1 MNKEGK
7 KPDADG
13 EEKVLRVVVR
23 VLRPDDHRVETNERL
38 DDGQDDQ
45 KCCKNFKIFLPRVQV
60 KNPEREKYTN
70 IAQFCTHSF
79 NLLMPLPE

>member
-38 DDGQDDQ
+38 DDSQDDQ
-45 KCCKNFKIFLPRVQV
+45 KCCKDFKIFLPRVQV
-60 KNPEREKYTN
+60 KNPEREKYTKTLHN
-70 IAQFCTHSF
+70 SVPI
-79 NLLMPLPE
+79 LLIC

>member
-38 DDGQDDQ
+38 DDSQDDQ
-45 KCCKNFKIFLPRVQV
+45 KCCKDFKIFLPRVQV
-60 KNPEREKYTN
+60 KNPEREKYTITFHN
-70 IAQFCTHSF
+70 YVPI
-79 NLLMPLPE
+79 LLIC